1 MPCLLRLQQD
11 QVSKPYNFHIINT
24 YRPKSPNPHTLI
36 SASDIFASLA
46 KGVLAF
52 LTVATGAKAIY
63 SLILEASCLLD
74 EKAIK
79 ADEEKKKRETAC
91 EHQSQLIS
99 RFHSIK

>member
-1 MPCLLRLQQD
+1 MN
-11 QVSKPYNFHIINT
+11 PYWA
-24 YRPKSPNPHTLI
+24 KSPNPHTLI
-36 SASDIFASLA
+36 SVSESFASSA

-79 ADEEKKKRETAC
+79 AEEEKKKKETA
-91 EHQSQLIS
+91 
-99 RFHSIK
+99 F